1 MTYLLLR
8 AGTYDN
14 DMNPVTVL
22 DDHELNEV
30 LNGSYGITKFC
41 AEFPSSGSPHDL
53 PEGHAI
59 LLKYQIV
66 VLQVVKEEDQSV
78 D

>member
-1 MTYLLLR
+1 MTYVLLQ
-8 AGTYDN
+8 AGTHDN

-41 AEFPSSGSPHDL
+41 AEFPPSGNVNDL

-66 VLQVVKEEDQSV
+66 VLQAVKQEDRSV